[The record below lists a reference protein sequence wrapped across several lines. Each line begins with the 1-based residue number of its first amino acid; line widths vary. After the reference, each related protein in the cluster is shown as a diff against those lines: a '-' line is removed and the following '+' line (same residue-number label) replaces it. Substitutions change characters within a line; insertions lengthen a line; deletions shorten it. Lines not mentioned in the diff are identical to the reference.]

1 MSVEPLTEEWWSS
14 PIAGGVSRSGELTDP
29 VEGEPW
35 YFRINEDEAW
45 IASTEGF
52 GAGVFRCGRNLDP
65 QQFDWEPVPWS
76 DVLDVAPFRPENT
89 NAMLG
94 QMLAKCLT
102 DGLGS
107 TALELA
113 DLLIGR
119 GYRINVT
126 ITQVIEP
133 T

>member
-1 MSVEPLTEEWWSS
+1 MSVVPLIDERSLNR
-14 PIAGGVSRSGELTDP
+14 IAEGVSRNGEIQGG

-35 YFRINEDEAW
+35 YFRVSEDEAW

-52 GAGVFRCGRNLDP
+52 GAGVFRCGVNLDP

-76 DVLDVAPFRPENT
+76 DVIDVATMGPENT
-89 NAMLG
+89 NVMLG

-102 DGLGS
+102 DGLGY
-107 TALELA
+107 TALQLA
-113 DLLIGR
+113 DELIGR

-126 ITQVIEP
+126 ITQ
-133 T
+133 

>member
-1 MSVEPLTEEWWSS
+1 MSVVPLADERSS
-14 PIAGGVSRSGELTDP
+14 SRIAEGVSRCGELQSG

-35 YFRINEDEAW
+35 HFRVSEDEAW

-76 DVLDVAPFRPENT
+76 DVLDAATIGSENT
-89 NAMLG
+89 NVMLG

-102 DGLGS
+102 DGLGC
-107 TALELA
+107 TALQLA
-113 DLLIGR
+113 DELIGR

-126 ITQVIEP
+126 ITQ
-133 T
+133 